1 MKLTPHEQK
10 ILKIIKANP
19 KVVNQPSVRGK
30 IANKHGLTEKTL
42 RNRIAELR
50 KRGLL
55 EETSKINPVEIKSLI
70 TENDEIN
77 ISALIDLIKRK
88 KKFFLKFSF
97 LTTLIGLAYSL
108 LATIFFASKIT
119 ASPISLFWFDDVFKK
134 KDDKK
139 RSEPIRKNK
148 ANR

>member
-30 IANKHGLTEKTL
+30 VANKHGLTEKTL

-55 EETSKINPVEIKSLI
+55 EKESKINQVEIKSLI

-77 ISALIDLIKRK
+77 TSALIDLIKRK
-88 KKFFLKFSF
+88 KKFFLKFSLVKEYLF
-97 LTTLIGLAYSL
+97 SKLSSLI
-108 LATIFFASKIT
+108 
-119 ASPISLFWFDDVFKK
+119 
-134 KDDKK
+134 
-139 RSEPIRKNK
+139 
-148 ANR
+148 